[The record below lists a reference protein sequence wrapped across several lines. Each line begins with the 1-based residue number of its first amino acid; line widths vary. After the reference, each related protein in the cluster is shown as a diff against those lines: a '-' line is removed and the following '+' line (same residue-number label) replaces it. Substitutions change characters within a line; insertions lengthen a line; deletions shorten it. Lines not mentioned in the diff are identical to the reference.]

1 MLSITIKAFGDAESN
16 KYIHIQIQK
25 FSKLKREYTY
35 RNFILKQ
42 FERRTMDNELS
53 LSRFLDEKYDEII
66 NFMNKALEWQI
77 VSEVGYPTNLDGRTF
92 LIEYF
97 VDFNKSAPVTTS
109 YYVTGCDSNGFFW
122 LENEYYGEYFK
133 EGQVYAWKEI
143 K

>member
-1 MLSITIKAFGDAESN
+1 MKLKNVTVVFENCDSITIDG
-16 KYIHIQIQK
+16 KYVGE
-25 FSKLKREYTY
+25 F
-35 RNFILKQ
+35 
-42 FERRTMDNELS
+42 MDNELS
-53 LSRFLDEKYDEII
+53 LSRFLDEKCDEII

-109 YYVTGCDSNGFFW
+109 YYVAGCDSNGFFW

>member
-1 MLSITIKAFGDAESN
+1 
-16 KYIHIQIQK
+16 
-25 FSKLKREYTY
+25 
-35 RNFILKQ
+35 
-42 FERRTMDNELS
+42 MDNELS

-97 VDFNKSAPVTTS
+97 DNFNQPAPVTTN
-109 YYVTGCDSNGFFW
+109 YYVAGCDSNGFFW

>member
-1 MLSITIKAFGDAESN
+1 
-16 KYIHIQIQK
+16 
-25 FSKLKREYTY
+25 
-35 RNFILKQ
+35 
-42 FERRTMDNELS
+42 MDSELS

-109 YYVTGCDSNGFFW
+109 YYVAGCDSNGFFW
-122 LENEYYGEYFK
+122 LENECYGEYFK

>member
-1 MLSITIKAFGDAESN
+1 MLKSN
-16 KYIHIQIQK
+16 KYIHTNSK

-42 FERRTMDNELS
+42 FERRNMDNELS

-77 VSEVGYPTNLDGRTF
+77 ISEVSYPTNLDGRTF

-109 YYVTGCDSNGFFW
+109 YYVAGCDSNGFFW